1 MSILRSSIWRSMM
14 RTAKSAS
21 LQVLLRI
28 DLTDDAF
35 AGRAGFLF
43 LHHALADGRHLR
55 TVIGIDDRRDDV
67 AAESGTDLIE
77 QILVDLARLIL
88 GMRADF
94 KARAVGR
101 QTAGSADETLRT
113 EVTAYR
119 RGPNSAI

>member
-1 MSILRSSIWRSMM
+1 MPDGEIGV
-14 RTAKSAS
+14 T
-21 LQVLLRI
+21 QVLLRI

-77 QILVDLARLIL
+77 QILVDLTRLIL

-94 KARAVGR
+94 EARAVGR
-101 QTAGSADETLRT
+101 QTAVQRRRNPSDRGRGLPAWLRT
-113 EVTAYR
+113 ARSEAV
-119 RGPNSAI
+119 PP